1 MLCRKCAD
9 RHDQGLGAV
18 IASIKLK
25 PSMICNLDKLKP
37 TSPSWAIGSKDE
49 LLSSVKLWLLLLN
62 RNLNNEVRL
71 LDLRLAVL
79 AAFSP
84 Q

>member
-1 MLCRKCAD
+1 
-9 RHDQGLGAV
+9 
-18 IASIKLK
+18 
-25 PSMICNLDKLKP
+25 MICNLDKLKP

-62 RNLNNEVRL
+62 RNSNNEVRL

-79 AAFSP
+79 AAVCVLSRTVRP
-84 Q
+84 GRYTG